1 MTSPTTSYH
10 NPLLPAGKRKKTLRT
25 GLARALPGPTFTAR
39 PSLNLFISKTPH
51 FASRTSITIAHGLGG
66 LFKR

>member
-10 NPLLPAGKRKKTLRT
+10 NPLLPAGKTLRT
-25 GLARALPGPTFTAR
+25 CLARALPGPTFTAR